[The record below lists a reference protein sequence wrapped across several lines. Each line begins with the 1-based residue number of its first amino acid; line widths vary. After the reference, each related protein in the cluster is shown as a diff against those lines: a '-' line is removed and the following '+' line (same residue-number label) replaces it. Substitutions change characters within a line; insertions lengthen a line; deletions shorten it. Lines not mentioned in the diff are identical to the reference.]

1 MARVSALLAIV
12 VPMFAACG
20 PATPQP
26 QNAGNPEPV
35 PSASAQPKSSDDTLV
50 RDAIKRG
57 EAAVKAGDF
66 KGAKDIFQGVLD
78 RRAGNPRA
86 LYYLGVCNENLGDKT
101 AAEKFYRDALAK
113 APELGD
119 AALNLSAMLMD
130 LGRTDDAIKVLRAG
144 IEKTPS
150 DPMLHANLGHALSK
164 SGDKA
169 GAAAEYRLA
178 LKLGED
184 DATRLAL
191 ASTLAASGK
200 KDEALVE
207 LKKVADTSRKREVL
221 ATVGDALSRLGA
233 YGECVAAYDRA
244 IKIEVAAQ
252 LYVQRGICRREL
264 KDDDGSK
271 KDFESATKA
280 DPKYA
285 PGWYYLGVFWMGQKN
300 NAEALKA
307 LEKAKQ
313 LAPNSKAAERIAEI
327 KKGKNK

>member
-1 MARVSALLAIV
+1 MSRVPALLAIV
-12 VPMFAACG
+12 VVPLLAACG
-20 PATPQP
+20 PATPSP
-26 QNAGNPEPV
+26 QTSGDPEPV
-35 PSASAQPKSSDDTLV
+35 PAATAPKSSDDLLV
-50 RDAIKRG
+50 RDAIKKG

-78 RRAGNPRA
+78 RKAGNPRA
-86 LYYLGVCNENLGDKT
+86 LYYLAVCHENLGDKV

-113 APELGD
+113 APELAD
-119 AALNLSAMLMD
+119 AALNLSAMLIE
-130 LGRTDDAIKVLRAG
+130 LGRVDDAVKALRAG

-150 DPMLHANLGHALSK
+150 DPMLHATLGHALSK

-200 KDEALVE
+200 KDEALAE
-207 LKKVADTSRKREVL
+207 LKKLADSSRKRDVL

-233 YGECVAAYDRA
+233 YGDCVAAYDRA
-244 IKIEVAAQ
+244 IKIETAAQ

-264 KDDDGSK
+264 KDDEGSK

-285 PGWYYLGVFWMGQKN
+285 PGWYYLGVYWMGQKN

-307 LEKAKQ
+307 LEKAKA
-313 LAPNSKAAERIAEI
+313 LAPNSKAADRIAEI